1 MEALLLCCLHQ
12 FGNPPFQGSVWGRH
26 VLTRGWKFPGN
37 VLGTEWYCPKTL
49 WPKLGFL
56 LHIFLV
62 GIPYDDIDHKHWHLD
77 VGVKRWSLFSNS
89 GPISVR
95 SYPSPTHSYFWP
107 TEPVEIIG
115 LECGVLQLLL
125 FSNIE
130 DKRRIWPSLLSICP
144 HSSLLFHLDFV
155 AAVVFVAV
163 FFAIV
168 TIFGTNCLDPLSLWH
183 CSFSNW
189 IINSSMIWVII
200 AKSCA
205 YIQNRRNDSCWPL
218 KIWEL
223 VVKLSL
229 KSLGI

>member
-37 VLGTEWYCPKTL
+37 VLDTEWYCPKTL

-77 VGVKRWSLFSNS
+77 VGVKRWSLFLNW

-95 SYPSPTHSYFWP
+95 SYPSPTHSYFWQ

-125 FSNIE
+125 FSDIE
-130 DKRRIWPSLLSICP
+130 DNWRIWPSLLAIDLSP
-144 HSSLLFHLDFV
+144 L
-155 AAVVFVAV
+155 VFVV
-163 FFAIV
+163 SSWLCR
-168 TIFGTNCLDPLSLWH
+168 GRCLCRRGLCQSHSFWH
-183 CSFSNW
+183 
-189 IINSSMIWVII
+189 
-200 AKSCA
+200 
-205 YIQNRRNDSCWPL
+205 
-218 KIWEL
+218 
-223 VVKLSL
+223 
-229 KSLGI
+229 